1 MLFHASLPAADPART
16 AAAIAELWDG
26 TALPF
31 PPFPGSYIVFADD
44 GRGTALE
51 ICPADMA
58 LVPGPTAV
66 DAGAADPTAPIGV
79 HVAIGVPHDT
89 AKVLAI
95 AARMGWTARECDR
108 GGYFRVVEVWVDDRL
123 LIEALTPEMQRAYL
137 SQVSSENWRRI
148 FGLPA
153 AA

>member
-16 AAAIAELWDG
+16 AAAVAELWGG

-31 PPFPGSYIVFADD
+31 PPLPGSWIVFAED

-51 ICPADMA
+51 ICPADSA
-58 LVPGPTAV
+58 LVPGPTMV
-66 DAGAADPTAPIGV
+66 ESGEADPKAPIGV
-79 HVAIGVPHDT
+79 HVAIGVPHD
-89 AKVLAI
+89 ADRVLAI
-95 AARMGWTARECDR
+95 AGRMGWTARVCDR
-108 GGYFRVVEVWVDDRL
+108 GGMFSVVEVWVDDRL
-123 LIEALTPEMQRAYL
+123 MIEALTPQMQRDYRA
-137 SQVSSENWRRI
+137 QATSENWRRV